1 MNSKWTIGKKLIV
14 GFLSVAAV
22 VMLLGGVGFYAAWKG
37 SHAVHEIG
45 DVRLPSVDSLLVI
58 QSEAQNIR
66 GTMRTLT
73 ISGLPQET
81 RTRQYANLAAARER
95 YQVAWKKYE
104 DLPQTTEEAAI
115 WARFEPAWKAWAV
128 ENNRM
133 VELAKAVDAFGIAN
147 PTDLARLIEQFTKDH
162 YVLVQ
167 RTLHILHM
175 NDEFRGGADHTACNF
190 GRWLAGFKTENRDLQ
205 AALQAMREPHRRF
218 HEAAGTIQRLVG
230 AGTREEAVKAYQAEM
245 VTAMQE
251 VFQNFAAMQA
261 IANEASRVEQQMVVH
276 DAEKLTHA
284 QRAANTLLGELV
296 QINRDIAHHEVDQA
310 TNQAVMLEV
319 ISIVAMIV
327 GVLGAILLG
336 LLITRGINVALK
348 RLADALG
355 SGAEQ
360 VTSASGQVSSAS
372 QQLAEGASE
381 QASSLEESSAALEE
395 MASMTRQNADNAGK
409 ADSMMG
415 ESKKVVSEGSL
426 AVAQMAKAIDQI
438 KASAG
443 ETAKIIKTIDE
454 IAFQTNLLALNAAV
468 EAARAGEAGKG
479 FAVVA
484 EEVRNLARRAADAA
498 RNTSELIEGSQKQAD
513 SSVTVAE
520 NLKKTFVGIEETSG
534 KVAVLV
540 SEIAA
545 ASKEQAQGIEQ
556 VNTGVAEMD
565 KVVQQNAANAE
576 ESASASEELS
586 SQAQE
591 LNAMVEELLAMVG
604 GNKAQQQGY
613 GAARRPAAHPVHRQI
628 APAVRKPSP
637 AHKPASKP
645 AAKQIAHTAK
655 AAKPEE
661 VIPLDDDDLSQF

>member
-1 MNSKWTIGKKLIV
+1 MKLSAKIGV
-14 GFLSVAAV
+14 GFGSLILIAV
-22 VMLLGGVGFYAAWKG
+22 LLGGI
-37 SHAVHEIG
+37 AVFNMLKVSSI
-45 DVRLPSVDSLLVI
+45 
-58 QSEAQNIR
+58 
-66 GTMRTLT
+66 
-73 ISGLPQET
+73 
-81 RTRQYANLAAARER
+81 ARH
-95 YQVAWKKYE
+95 
-104 DLPQTTEEAAI
+104 
-115 WARFEPAWKAWAV
+115 
-128 ENNRM
+128 M
-133 VELAKAVDAFGIAN
+133 VEAEVPTVAVAN
-147 PTDLARLIEQFTKDH
+147 NVERFSLSTM
-162 YVLVQ
+162 Y
-167 RTLHILHM
+167 
-175 NDEFRGGADHTACNF
+175 EFRGYQFTEQAVYKERGDKNIEEVYAYANAAIKLGNEKHIPELVTAATDALKKAKEYGDLADETDRLIH
-190 GRWLAGFKTENRDLQ
+190 LLQ
-205 AALQAMREPHRRF
+205 AERVKLGTAGASVIDEADKFLRSQEESLRKEIAEGA
-218 HEAAGTIQRLVG
+218 EAAKLVERADKITQINNLIDLANILRRLNF
-230 AGTREEAVKAYQAEM
+230 QAQSERNPKIIDD
-245 VTAMQE
+245 AMP
-251 VFQNFAAMQA
+251 NFEKMDAILKQIEPTVRQPVNKQQMQA
-261 IANEASRVEQQMVVH
+261 IATGAHAYKSSLQEMIRLWKEQNEIGAKR
-276 DAEKLTHA
+276 
-284 QRAANTLLGELV
+284 
-296 QINRDIAHHEVDQA
+296 
-310 TNQAVMLEV
+310 
-319 ISIVAMIV
+319 MIV
-327 GVLGAILLG
+327 GGEVLDVAKKTAEFGMKTVEGGAGNAASSLGLASNVMIVG
-336 LLITRGINVALK
+336 LLIAFAVGIALSIVITRSIVGPISKVIEGLS
-348 RLADALG
+348 

-415 ESKKVVSEGSL
+415 ESKKVVTEGSL
-426 AVAQMAKAIDQI
+426 AVAQMSKAIDQI
-438 KASAG
+438 KQSAG

-513 SSVTVAE
+513 SSVIVAE

-591 LNAMVEELLAMVG
+591 LNAMVEELQSIVG
-604 GNKAQQQGY
+604 GAGSSVAKGY
-613 GAARRPAAHPVHRQI
+613 GAVRRPTAQPVHRQI
-628 APAVRKPSP
+628 P
-637 AHKPASKP
+637 AHKPAAP
-645 AAKQIAHTAK
+645 ARKAAPKAPARQITHTAK
-655 AAKPEE
+655 SAKPEE